1 MSDFD
6 QPKGFSDFSLAMPVQ
21 VHKAPD
27 ARESQSAPY
36 VKEQECRRPNA
47 GSHGSRRLYELARW
61 NGGRSARAG
70 MVDSAAQPRKLAP
83 DQEKLPPHKHLRVAL
98 GGSFA
103 LGLMA
108 TLVPGL
114 MGTLVKTPRIAD
126 RQCAYRSPV
135 VALLSA
141 DLRNRVALTCFP
153 RSAAFKLR
161 CFRPRWACVPA
172 GTRADYR
179 RVTIAPAILLRFD
192 HSLLPVDGNTPV

>member
-1 MSDFD
+1 MA
-6 QPKGFSDFSLAMPVQ
+6 PGGFTRWRGGTADDP
-21 VHKAPD
+21 P
-27 ARESQSAPY
+27 
-36 VKEQECRRPNA
+36 RPI
-47 GSHGSRRLYELARW
+47 
-61 NGGRSARAG
+61 GGLRG
-70 MVDSAAQPRKLAP
+70 PAAKLAP

-126 RQCAYRSPV
+126 RQCAYRSSV

-179 RVTIAPAILLRFD
+179 RVTIAPAILLR
-192 HSLLPVDGNTPV
+192 STTPFCPWTGILRSEHRKSRET